1 MLKDRGRGG
10 NIRISNPSSHYQHGR
25 EVARQKSSDEER
37 ESIRLGRRRKKKGRD
52 KEMITSQEKTTHI
65 INKETQ
71 TEDTQSEG
79 QLAKNQV
86 NQYNL

>member
-1 MLKDRGRGG
+1 M
-10 NIRISNPSSHYQHGR
+10 
-25 EVARQKSSDEER
+25 ARQKSSDEER

-65 INKETQ
+65 INKTTQ

-79 QLAKNQV
+79 QLANNQV
-86 NQYNL
+86 K

>member
-1 MLKDRGRGG
+1 
-10 NIRISNPSSHYQHGR
+10 
-25 EVARQKSSDEER
+25 
-37 ESIRLGRRRKKKGRD
+37 
-52 KEMITSQEKTTHI
+52 MITSQEKTTQI